1 MSMAHQAG
9 TADETA
15 LAPAIAPEGS
25 SFTLRDFLIATF
37 FHIRVVLVAALV
49 PLVIGVAAAAL
60 AKTEYT
66 ASSLML
72 VIVNRE
78 VSTSSNVTDSGP
90 AVLSVEGLKQVESE
104 VQIIESADVIRTTIE
119 QIGLDRLFP
128 PGPLS
133 ALTRL
138 LGADQDE
145 MDQAIERFRRSL
157 RANVVSDSNIIDVEF
172 TNPDREIAV
181 KTTDALVQNYLASRR
196 KVFEN
201 PTAKILMLEVDRF
214 KRDLTT
220 ADNDIEALKAKVG
233 VIDFNQD
240 AILASNQMDSV
251 IQRIRQVDEREATL
265 AAQLQEAEAQR
276 KALPDSVFDFS
287 EKTDALSGDDSS
299 NLMTQLLLERDRLA
313 AQYAPGSPLLK
324 EVQKK
329 IDTMRKRIAERGQNP
344 YYTDRASR
352 NPSINYVDNLVL
364 NLKVEKDSLGK
375 QRAELEEQRTA
386 AQQRID
392 TLRGAETRLIE
403 LTRQRETLS
412 EGYREYLRRAV
423 AANIEETAARTRQS
437 NVRLVQEAGAAVTK
451 RSLVLPMLA
460 GGILGGILFGA
471 AAGAIA
477 SVLRTTF
484 IMPSE
489 PERLLGLP
497 NLATFDDG
505 AEDHASMAVDQA
517 IGSCAT
523 LLLDTRVDDQ
533 PLRAMHFLA
542 PERGE
547 TLPWFCRRLAEE
559 FSTQRRMRTLLVDL
573 SSNTPYPLHTGHTDI
588 IGGLSVTTTPVPLLW
603 SAAEVATSPLLSVRL
618 PVVEGE
624 EMIKALKA
632 AFDCIVICS
641 SLPGSSLVTQR
652 LTQLVDGNILAVHAE
667 ITRKPAAIHLRETVD
682 EVGGALLGFIF
693 FGRRYYLPNWLYRRA

>member
-1 MSMAHQAG
+1 MSMAQQAG

-15 LAPAIAPEGS
+15 LAPAAVEGP

-37 FHIRVVLVAALV
+37 FHIRVVLVAAMV
-49 PLVIGVAAAAL
+49 PLVIGIAAAAL

-66 ASSLML
+66 ASSLLL
-72 VIVNRE
+72 VIVSRE

-119 QIGLDRLFP
+119 QIGLDTLFP
-128 PGPLS
+128 PGPLTPLMRFLNS
-133 ALTRL
+133 
-138 LGADQDE
+138 GNDE
-145 MDQAIERFRRSL
+145 MDLAIERFRRQL
-157 RANVVSDSNIIDVEF
+157 RANVVSDSNIVEVQF
-172 TNPDREIAV
+172 TNPDREIAI

-201 PTAKILMLEVDRF
+201 PTAKILMLEVERF
-214 KRDLTT
+214 KRDLST
-220 ADNDIEALKAKVG
+220 ADADIEALKAKVG
-233 VIDFNQD
+233 VVDFNQD
-240 AILASNQMDSV
+240 AVLASNQMDSV
-251 IQRIRQVDEREATL
+251 VQRIRQVDEREATL
-265 AAQLQEAEAQR
+265 SAQLDEAKAQR

-287 EKTDALSGDDSS
+287 EKTDALNGDTSA
-299 NLMTQLLLERDRLA
+299 TQLTELLLTRDRLK

-324 EVQKK
+324 EVEAK
-329 IDTMRKRIAERGQNP
+329 IATMRKRIAERGDTP

-352 NPSINYVDNLVL
+352 NPAINYVDNLIL
-364 NLKVEKDSLGK
+364 NLTVEKDSLGR
-375 QRAELEEQRTA
+375 QRGELEQQKVA
-386 AQQRID
+386 AEARIAV
-392 TLRGAETRLIE
+392 LREAETRLIE

-460 GGILGGILFGA
+460 GGIFGGILFGA

-497 NLATFDDG
+497 NLATFDEG
-505 AEDHASMAVDQA
+505 VEDRINPAVDQA

-523 LLLDTRVDDQ
+523 LLLDTLIDDA
-533 PLRAMHFLA
+533 PLRAMHFLS
-542 PERGE
+542 PDRDE

-559 FSTQRRMRTLLVDL
+559 FATQRRMRTLLVDL
-573 SSNTPYPLHTGHTDI
+573 SSRTPYSLHTGHMEVV
-588 IGGLSVTTTPVPLLW
+588 GGLAVTTTPVPLLW
-603 SAAEVATSPLLSVRL
+603 SAAEVEASPLLSVRL

-624 EMIKALKA
+624 EMMKALKV
-632 AFDCIVICS
+632 AFDCVVICS
-641 SLPGSSLVTQR
+641 SLQGSSLVTQR

-667 ITRKPAAIHLRETVD
+667 ITRKPAAVRLRDTVA
-682 EVGGALLGFIF
+682 EAGGTLLGLIF

>member
-1 MSMAHQAG
+1 MSMAQQAG
-9 TADETA
+9 TADDAA
-15 LAPAIAPEGS
+15 LTPASAAQGS
-25 SFTLRDFLIATF
+25 SFTVRDFLIATF
-37 FHIRVVLVAALV
+37 FHIRAVLITAMV
-49 PLVIGVAAAAL
+49 PLVIGLAAAAL

-78 VSTSSNVTDSGP
+78 VSNAGNVTDTGP

-104 VQIIESADVIRTTIE
+104 VQIVESADVIRTTIE
-119 QIGLDRLFP
+119 QIGMDRLFP

-133 ALTRL
+133 NLTRMF
-138 LGADQDE
+138 DSQQDE
-145 MDQAIERFRRSL
+145 MDLAIERFRRSL
-157 RANVVSDSNIIDVEF
+157 RANVVSDSNIISVDF
-172 TNPDREIAV
+172 TNPDREIAI
-181 KTTDALVQNYLASRR
+181 KTADALVQNYLASRR

-233 VIDFNQD
+233 VVDFSQD

-251 IQRIRQVDEREATL
+251 LQRIRQVDEREATL
-265 AAQLQEAEAQR
+265 NAQLAEAEAQR
-276 KALPDSVFDFS
+276 RALPDSVFDFS
-287 EKTDALSGDDSS
+287 EKNDALQGDDSS
-299 NLMTQLLLERDRLA
+299 NLLTQLLLERDRLA
-313 AQYAPGSPLLK
+313 AQYAPGSPLLQQ
-324 EVQKK
+324 VQKR
-329 IDTMRKRIAERGQNP
+329 IDTVRKRIAERGQNP

-352 NPSINYVDNLVL
+352 NPSINYVDNLIL
-364 NLKVEKDSLGK
+364 NLKVEHDSLGR
-375 QRAELEEQRTA
+375 QRGELEEQRTA

-392 TLRGAETRLIE
+392 LLRGAETRLIE

-451 RSLVLPMLA
+451 RSLVLPMLV
-460 GGILGGILFGA
+460 GGLLGGILFGA

-489 PERLLGLP
+489 PERLLDLP

-505 AEDHASMAVDQA
+505 AEEHASAAVDQA

-523 LLLDTRVDDQ
+523 LLLDTRIDDE
-533 PLRAMHFLA
+533 PLRAMHFLS

-559 FSTQRRMRTLLVDL
+559 FAVQRRMRTLLVDL
-573 SSNTPYPLHTGHTDI
+573 SSRTPYPLHTGHMEMV
-588 IGGLSVTTTPVPLLW
+588 GGLAVTTTPVPLLW
-603 SAAEVATSPLLSVRL
+603 SAAEVESSPLLSVRL
-618 PVVEGE
+618 PVVEGQ
-624 EMIKALKA
+624 EMIRALKSS
-632 AFDCIVICS
+632 FECVIICS

-652 LTQLVDGNILAVHAE
+652 LTQLVDGNILAVKAE
-667 ITRKPAAIHLRETVD
+667 VTRKPAAVHLRDTVD
-682 EVGGALLGFIF
+682 EAGGTLLGLLF
-693 FGRRYYLPNWLYRRA
+693 FGRRYYLPAWLYRRA

>member
-1 MSMAHQAG
+1 MSMAQQAG

-15 LAPAIAPEGS
+15 LAPAAAEGS

-37 FHIRVVLVAALV
+37 FHIRVVMVAALV
-49 PLVIGVAAAAL
+49 PLVIGIVAAAL

-66 ASSLML
+66 ASSLLL

-90 AVLSVEGLKQVESE
+90 AVLTVEGLKQVESE

-119 QIGLDRLFP
+119 QIGMDRLFP
-128 PGPLS
+128 PGL
-133 ALTRL
+133 LTPVTRWL
-138 LGADQDE
+138 NSDQDE
-145 MDQAIERFRRSL
+145 MDLAIERFRKNL
-157 RANVVSDSNIIDVEF
+157 RATVVADSNIMEVQF
-172 TNPDREIAV
+172 TNPDREIAI

-201 PTAKILMLEVDRF
+201 PTAKILMLEVERF

-251 IQRIRQVDEREATL
+251 VQRIRQVDERDATL
-265 AAQLQEAEAQR
+265 GAQLKEAEAQR

-287 EKTDALSGDDSS
+287 EKTDALSGDDST
-299 NLMTQLLLERDRLA
+299 NLLTGLLLERDRLA

-329 IDTMRKRIAERGQNP
+329 IDTMRKRVADRGQNP

-352 NPSINYVDNLVL
+352 NPSINYVDNLIL
-364 NLKVEKDSLGK
+364 NLKVEKDSLGR
-375 QRAELEEQRTA
+375 QRAELEEQRVA
-386 AQQRID
+386 AQQRIN

-451 RSLVLPMLA
+451 RSLLLPMLA
-460 GGILGGILFGA
+460 GGLLGGILFGA

-505 AEDHASMAVDQA
+505 AEHRTNAAVDQA

-523 LLLDTRVDDQ
+523 LLLDTRIDDQ
-533 PLRAMHFLA
+533 PLRAMHFLTA
-542 PERGE
+542 EREE

-559 FSTQRRMRTLLVDL
+559 FATQRRMRTLLVDL
-573 SSNTPYPLHTGHTDI
+573 SSRMPYPLHTGHAEV
-588 IGGLSVTTTPVPLLW
+588 IGGLAVTTTPVPLLW
-603 SAAEVATSPLLSVRL
+603 AAADVDTSPLLSVRL

-624 EMIKALKA
+624 EMMKALKSS
-632 AFDCIVICS
+632 FDCIVICS
-641 SLPGSSLVTQR
+641 SLQGSSLVTQR

-667 ITRKPAAIHLRETVD
+667 ITRKPAAMHLSETVA
-682 EVGGALLGFIF
+682 EAGGTLLGLIF